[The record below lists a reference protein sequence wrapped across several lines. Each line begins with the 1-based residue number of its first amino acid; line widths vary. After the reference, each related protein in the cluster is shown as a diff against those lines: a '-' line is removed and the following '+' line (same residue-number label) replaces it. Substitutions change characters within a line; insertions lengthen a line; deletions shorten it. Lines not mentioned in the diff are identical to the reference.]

1 MKRHPTAA
9 NITLVVLAF
18 LASRQAWA
26 QQAMDREGTP
36 EEDGHQYP
44 PQYPQDDQQYQP
56 DNPMPMPMPMG
67 VERVYPIVAGSDG
80 SYDSAAFDA
89 TVVPPN
95 AEGIPYPAEKGGYC
109 YVGGHPVDTRVV
121 PGPAWDPTEGEHVRS
136 YPPVDMRLFSL
147 HDGCYYFIGDPRDF
161 GYGGATYAYYGAH
174 PVLDSFGGGWC
185 FMMGGHTHLWRP
197 WSPDFTV
204 VGSWNYWR
212 GPYDPF
218 FWTYWPYYSVYYRS
232 YYPHY
237 YGGGRFYRGGSHQV
251 APPIRGIPASTWRS
265 QVPGRGAPVVRGTPP
280 PQMYRPSGA
289 AGPAP
294 GVPNRAYGAP
304 PSPGRPAFSPAP
316 RPFAPAPQNLFH
328 GSGNF
333 NTQGGFHGGRR

>member
-1 MKRHPTAA
+1 
-9 NITLVVLAF
+9 
-18 LASRQAWA
+18 
-26 QQAMDREGTP
+26 
-36 EEDGHQYP
+36 
-44 PQYPQDDQQYQP
+44 
-56 DNPMPMPMPMG
+56 
-67 VERVYPIVAGSDG
+67 
-80 SYDSAAFDA
+80 
-89 TVVPPN
+89 
-95 AEGIPYPAEKGGYC
+95 
-109 YVGGHPVDTRVV
+109 
-121 PGPAWDPTEGEHVRS
+121 
-136 YPPVDMRLFSL
+136 
-147 HDGCYYFIGDPRDF
+147 
-161 GYGGATYAYYGAH
+161 
-174 PVLDSFGGGWC
+174 WC

-251 APPIRGIPASTWRS
+251 APPIRGIPASGWRDPT
-265 QVPGRGAPVVRGTPP
+265 PGRGAPVVRGAPP
-280 PQMYRPSGA
+280 PQMYRRSGA

-294 GVPNRAYGAP
+294 GVPDRAYAAP
-304 PSPGRPAFSPAP
+304 PSPGRPAFSPGP
-316 RPFAPAPQNLFH
+316 RPIAPAPQNLFH